1 MKVSFV
7 KKLRLALATTRL
19 RVRFLGAAFLVIY
32 FFMLLGRS
40 FSAGGSEAE
49 GLSGSVISVSGTV
62 GYSAFL
68 CTIMILL
75 VGQGFVKLPFYRSM
89 PLTKNDIIDAIILDI
104 LMSVLVIVLCQL
116 LCVGFM
122 NISALPYFICAYAV
136 QLAFSMVL
144 MPIYM
149 KNKSMYTNASLL
161 EDDKLRKR
169 TMRRD
174 AFLGIGYLAVSG
186 TASTLILI
194 RGIKVC
200 DPVSDLP
207 LLFGIF
213 AASVLMYCIL
223 TAVCHRIDGFSE
235 N

>member
-1 MKVSFV
+1 MKVSFL
-7 KKLRLALATTRL
+7 KKLRLALSTTRF

-32 FFMLLGRS
+32 FFMLLGSS
-40 FSAGGSEAE
+40 FSAGADKAEQLSE
-49 GLSGSVISVSGTV
+49 SVISVSGTV

-68 CTIMILL
+68 CMVMILL
-75 VGQGFVKLPFYRSM
+75 VGQGFVKIPLFKSM
-89 PLTKNDIIDAIILDI
+89 PLKKNDIADVIILDVLI
-104 LMSVLVIVLCQL
+104 SVLVIVLCQL

-122 NISALPYFICAYAV
+122 NISALPYFICAYAT

-169 TMRRD
+169 TMRRG

-186 TASTLILI
+186 TASALILI

-207 LLFGIF
+207 LLLGIF